1 MDEDHDGALSLRIS
15 NLSDSERMDRE
26 RSRKGNPMKKIL
38 GIGNNNNNNE
48 AGPQNLIHNVS
59 TGGD

>member
-1 MDEDHDGALSLRIS
+1 MEDDQDGALSLRIN

-48 AGPQNLIHNVS
+48 GGPQNLIHNVS
-59 TGGD
+59 SGGD